1 MFFVLCF
8 IGHIIAA
15 TNASPP
21 VAFINFSSTVGAKNN
36 NNSAGTAYNRNGNS
50 QTLLFATAKPRSGLG
65 QQLLD
70 IALHSPIW
78 EYVLVPQARASI
90 VKTAEENN
98 IPWIAAK
105 EWLMNQEDAPWGNG
119 KDADVD
125 HDKLIYPE
133 YYKKPF
139 HAYADGNLSYEA
151 AFEQELAVCC
161 SICAMSM
168 HVICMFA
175 CYLISTGYDTIL
187 QQ

>member
-1 MFFVLCF
+1 MFFILCF
-8 IGHIIAA
+8 IAGHIIAA
-15 TNASPP
+15 INASPP
-21 VAFINFSSTVGAKNN
+21 PIAFINFSFSSFGVKNN
-36 NNSAGTAYNRNGNS
+36 KSAGTSYNRHGNS
-50 QTLLFATAKPRSGLG
+50 QILFATAKPRSGLG

-105 EWLMNQEDAPWGNG
+105 EWIMNQEDAPWGNG
-119 KDADVD
+119 KDTDVD

-161 SICAMSM
+161 SLCAICL
-168 HVICMFA
+168 CM
-175 CYLISTGYDTIL
+175 L
-187 QQ
+187 